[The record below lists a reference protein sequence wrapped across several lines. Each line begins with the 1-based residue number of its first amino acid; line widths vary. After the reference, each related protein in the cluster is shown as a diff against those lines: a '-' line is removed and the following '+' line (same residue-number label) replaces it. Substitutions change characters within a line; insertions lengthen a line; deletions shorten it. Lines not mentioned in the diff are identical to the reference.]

1 MKQRKALVTGASHG
15 IGKAIA
21 TRFAAEGCDLI
32 LNCKTDHELLRA
44 TAHDLSSTYGIRTQV
59 IPCDVGDHAAVCD
72 MFEQIRTFF
81 DGDGIDILVNNAG
94 ISQIGLLTDL
104 SIDDWNRVIAT
115 NLTSVFSCCHEAIP
129 YMVHEKSGCIINI
142 SSVWGTAG
150 ASCEVA
156 YSASKGGINTFTKA
170 LAKEL
175 APSGISVNAIACGV
189 IDTRMNGCF
198 DAAERAALEEEIPMG
213 RYGTPEEAAALAWQ
227 LATAPTYLTGQILS
241 LDGGWQ
247 S

>member
-44 TAHDLSSTYGIRTQV
+44 TAHELSATYGIRTQV

-142 SSVWGTAG
+142 SSVWGTVG

-198 DAAERAALEEEIPMG
+198 DAAERADFASDGLRIGHCGVDQRVEIEILDVERLAHM
-213 RYGTPEEAAALAWQ
+213 RAAGAQ
-227 LATAPTYLTGQILS
+227 
-241 LDGGWQ
+241 
-247 S
+247 

>member
-44 TAHDLSSTYGIRTQV
+44 TAHELSATYGIRTQV

-142 SSVWGTAG
+142 SSVWGTVG

-189 IDTRMNGCF
+189 IDTEMNACF
-198 DAAERAALEEEIPMG
+198 SEEERAQLAEEIPAG
-213 RYGTPEEAAALAWQ
+213 RFGAPEEVASLAVQ
-227 LATAPTYLTGQILS
+227 ITTGNDYLTGQIIT
-241 LDGGWQ
+241 LDGGYL
-247 S
+247 

>member
-1 MKQRKALVTGASHG
+1 MKQKTILITGASHG

-21 TRFAAEGCDLI
+21 ARFAADGFSLI
-32 LNCKTDHELLRA
+32 LNCRTDRALLLDYADALER
-44 TAHDLSSTYGIRTQV
+44 TYGVRTLAV
-59 IPCDVGDHAAVCD
+59 AGDVGSHTFVCELFAQAND
-72 MFEQIRTFF
+72 LFGGV
-81 DGDGIDILVNNAG
+81 DVLVNNAG

-115 NLTSVFSCCHEAIP
+115 NLTSVFSCCHEAVP
-129 YMVHEKSGCIINI
+129 YMVRQRSGCIINI
-142 SSVWGTAG
+142 SSVWGNVG

-156 YSASKGGINTFTKA
+156 YSASKGGVNSFTKA

-175 APSGISVNAIACGV
+175 APSGITVNAIACGV

-198 DAAERAALEEEIPMG
+198 DADERAALEAEIPMG
-213 RYGTPEEAAALAWQ
+213 RYGTPEEVAMLASQLAAA
-227 LATAPTYLTGQILS
+227 PSYLTGQILT

-247 S
+247 

>member
-32 LNCKTDHELLRA
+32 LNCKTDHELLSA

-142 SSVWGTAG
+142 SSVWGTVG

>member
-44 TAHDLSSTYGIRTQV
+44 TAHELSVTYGIRTQV

-142 SSVWGTAG
+142 SSVWGTVG

-198 DAAERAALEEEIPMG
+198 DAAERAALKEEIPMG

>member
-44 TAHDLSSTYGIRTQV
+44 SAHELSATYGIRTQV

-142 SSVWGTAG
+142 SSVWGTVG